1 MSQALQIDFPFSGSS
16 AVQDPEDGIIQL
28 VLKIHYMYYCIL
40 YLQTKLTSI
49 GTMSTVYTST
59 TAFNAQEFTRTYPGI
74 SFRQRRIRN
83 IKPRSPDNCKS
94 THQVP
99 RTSQAA
105 IFQAGKH
112 AGAPYSGSLSIAASH
127 ALIASHV
134 RSLPPTQTPETTLKR
149 EAVEAWAAQ
158 MIDSSASTAT
168 IKTRNLAVAT
178 FNQVACEMLGLST
191 TKYDWVQPTTPLL
204 MAFVAHL
211 MHDKRLKAQTVRIYI
226 SALRQFTLMLNQ
238 PDFYMD
244 GHIPLFI
251 NTIINGA
258 ERMQALEP
266 GRKKLVRIPV
276 TTEMTLQIIEQ
287 AKVTLAPFNAARFI
301 MILKCAYLGVL
312 RIGDM
317 LPQTI
322 HQFEPGLHLCL
333 PDVTI
338 SSVKLK
344 GRQATTVD
352 FNIKAKKN
360 DKRRLG
366 STKSIIDQTGP
377 MSINNAHEEWM
388 MQHNTLASPLLS
400 SAYFV
405 EQNGNPTTTRTF
417 RNELAVVNSVI
428 HGLPKGILPH
438 SFRKG
443 AASTLDAHGFSDA
456 AIAAAGDWKSSCFR
470 KYITPAPERLNEI
483 FSALATSSL

>member
-1 MSQALQIDFPFSGSS
+1 MLFD
-16 AVQDPEDGIIQL
+16 L
-28 VLKIHYMYYCIL
+28 
-40 YLQTKLTSI
+40 
-49 GTMSTVYTST
+49 
-59 TAFNAQEFTRTYPGI
+59 
-74 SFRQRRIRN
+74 
-83 IKPRSPDNCKS
+83 CKS

-112 AGAPYSGSLSIAASH
+112 AGAPHSGSLSIVASH

-134 RSLPPTQTPETTLKR
+134 RSLPPTQTPET
-149 EAVEAWAAQ
+149 
-158 MIDSSASTAT
+158 
-168 IKTRNLAVAT
+168 
-178 FNQVACEMLGLST
+178 
-191 TKYDWVQPTTPLL
+191 
-204 MAFVAHL
+204 
-211 MHDKRLKAQTVRIYI
+211 
-226 SALRQFTLMLNQ
+226 
-238 PDFYMD
+238 
-244 GHIPLFI
+244 
-251 NTIINGA
+251 
-258 ERMQALEP
+258 
-266 GRKKLVRIPV
+266 
-276 TTEMTLQIIEQ
+276 
-287 AKVTLAPFNAARFI
+287 
-301 MILKCAYLGVL
+301 
-312 RIGDM
+312 
-317 LPQTI
+317 
-322 HQFEPGLHLCL
+322 
-333 PDVTI
+333 
-338 SSVKLK
+338 LK